1 MSTSLFKGLV
11 RYQDSLW
18 DDYAPV
24 DTAQSRAVLSN
35 VMHSA
40 DSCGQVLVNWRVAD
54 ARSASRVLTQ
64 ASTYYAVWTSAA
76 LPIRFNGDG
85 SAYKIR
91 LRLRA
96 AAGVAGTVDFAV
108 CVIGGNQSVD
118 AAYDAIPVGAPVA
131 ATASSSS
138 TSHAWL
144 TLSTPTINLVSGSEA
159 ISGIT
164 RNTYAEIGGAAVGV
178 SYDAAK
184 IVIMAQRSTGS
195 GSTTS
200 ALISGL
206 HAAEYIGV

>member
-1 MSTSLFKGLV
+1 MSTSLFEGLV
-11 RYQDSLW
+11 RYEDSQW
-18 DDYAPV
+18 ADYAPV
-24 DTAQSRAVLSN
+24 DSAQSRAVLSN

-54 ARSASRVLTQ
+54 ARSVSRVLTQ
-64 ASTYYAVWTSAA
+64 AVTYYAVWTSAA

-85 SAYKIR
+85 SAYKLRI
-91 LRLRA
+91 RLRA

-159 ISGIT
+159 ISGVT
-164 RNTYAEIGGAAVGV
+164 RSTRREIGGAAVGV

-184 IVIMAQRSTGS
+184 IVVMAQRSAVS

-206 HAAEYIGV
+206 HAAEYIGP

>member
-24 DTAQSRAVLSN
+24 DTAQSRAVMSN

-54 ARSASRVLTQ
+54 ARSASRFLTQ

-96 AAGVAGTVDFAV
+96 ASSVGTVDFAV

-118 AAYDAIPVGAPVA
+118 AAYDAIPVGAPIA

-195 GSTTS
+195 SQNTS
-200 ALISGL
+200 ADISGL